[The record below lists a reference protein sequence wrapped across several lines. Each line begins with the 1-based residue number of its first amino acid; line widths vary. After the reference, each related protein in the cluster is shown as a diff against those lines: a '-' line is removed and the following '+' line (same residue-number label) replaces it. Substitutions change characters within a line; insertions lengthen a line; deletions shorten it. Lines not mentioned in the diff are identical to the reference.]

1 MIAPASW
8 ELEDVNPKWVMWVC
22 ISLGFTLLAYIPYN
36 PFEHPVY
43 YLLVSAYI
51 FFAIS
56 YTIQYMVEG
65 SIARV
70 YLSYADDYEEGDEEE
85 DVAEDWPQ

>member
-43 YLLVSAYI
+43 YLLASAYI

-56 YTIQYMVEG
+56 HAIQYMVEG

-70 YLSYADDYEEGDEEE
+70 YDYEEGDEEE
-85 DVAEDWPQ
+85 DGAED